1 LLKSV
6 LATWLHE
13 PLVHFLFIG
22 GLLFALY
29 AYHNES
35 ADTENR
41 IVISTGE
48 IQSLKAQWTKSRN
61 RAPGE
66 DELKNLLDLVIRDRI
81 LANEARIFGLD
92 RHDSVVER
100 RLSQK
105 MEFLFSDLVELPEP
119 DEQELQRFLAENI
132 QRYKE
137 PDRVSFL
144 QIYFNPDKRD
154 DVMADASSLL
164 ARLPDLLSGIDL
176 DELGDRFL
184 LPSAYRLNSHRD
196 VQRTFGIIFANQL
209 FSDVSPGWHGPLS
222 SGFGAHLV
230 FVESVV
236 IEAPPDLTD
245 VRGKLVTDWSEQKM
259 KEQNENFYKALL
271 EKYTIVI
278 GEE

>member
-1 LLKSV
+1 M
-6 LATWLHE
+6 
-13 PLVHFLFIG
+13 HFLFIG

-132 QRYKE
+132 QRYQE

-164 ARLPDLLSGIDL
+164 ARLPDQLSGIDL

-196 VQRTFGIIFANQL
+196 VQRTFGIMFANQL